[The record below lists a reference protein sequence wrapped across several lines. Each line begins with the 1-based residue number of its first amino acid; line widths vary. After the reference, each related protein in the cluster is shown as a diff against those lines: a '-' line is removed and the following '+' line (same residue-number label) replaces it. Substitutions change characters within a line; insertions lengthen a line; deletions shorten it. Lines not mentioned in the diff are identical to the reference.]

1 MSTSKYDVIRVQTDW
16 YFRRRQSYID
26 YRLVMLKIHSVEVQ
40 INLQIG
46 EVVSTIP
53 SEYVIIGFGVWG
65 S

>member
-1 MSTSKYDVIRVQTDW
+1 
-16 YFRRRQSYID
+16 
-26 YRLVMLKIHSVEVQ
+26 MLKIHSVEVQ